1 MTQALLDGD
10 FSKAKELQLAQIPL
24 IHAIFCEVNP
34 IPVKTGV
41 SLLGKIEPNFRLP
54 LSAAKDET
62 VEGLKK
68 EMAAYGLEVAK

>member
-1 MTQALLDGD
+1 
-10 FSKAKELQLAQIPL
+10 L